1 MMPVAVKAEYEDTFV
16 ADVQLALLAPLAP
29 SGLPLPA
36 LHPRRAGAGAAMV
49 HPGFVAVFVVV
60 FVIFSI
66 RMLVALIR
74 PFCTGTLPSTQCRA
88 LRQPGEFEFG
98 YVVVFHSDS

>member
-1 MMPVAVKAEYEDTFV
+1 MPVAVKAEYEDTFV
-16 ADVQLALLAPLAP
+16 ADVQLALLGPLAP
-29 SGLPLPA
+29 SGLPFPA
-36 LHPRRAGAGAAMV
+36 LHPRRAGAGAAV
-49 HPGFVAVFVVV
+49 FHPGVVAFFVVV

-66 RMLVALIR
+66 GMLVALIR

-88 LRQPGEFEFG
+88 LRQRGEFEFG